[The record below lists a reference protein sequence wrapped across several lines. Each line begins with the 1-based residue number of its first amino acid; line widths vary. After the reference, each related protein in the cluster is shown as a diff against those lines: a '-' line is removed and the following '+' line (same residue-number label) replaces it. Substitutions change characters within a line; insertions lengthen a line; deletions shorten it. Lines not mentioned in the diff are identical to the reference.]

1 MDTTDRRAFLG
12 GSLMAV
18 AAGAL
23 HVARA
28 AAPPSVNKLSL
39 STRIVET
46 RNSQP
51 SPVKY
56 EDFLAIARGAGYDA
70 LCMRASQ
77 GGIQTPLEQLYEMS
91 RLTRAAGLK
100 VSAVSP
106 DFAVPANT
114 PQAPLCLHN
123 ITPYLDVAQIF
134 GCDMIR
140 VGMKKDE
147 DIVWAQRASDE
158 ARERKLRLIHHAE
171 WQTMFATF
179 EESMRTLK
187 AVNRPNFGFLH
198 DECQWMVNT
207 PDYRPEQMGEKM
219 KRISP
224 WMWNVYVKNQPS
236 GPGNPNRAEI
246 SLFQSGGV
254 NFDLM
259 FEGLNAIHYRGY
271 ITLHSVAAPMGTPQ
285 EAAVKAH
292 DFLKSHLA
300 NANHR
305 NASETSA

>member
-1 MDTTDRRAFLG
+1 METKPTHEQARLHLQVFEERR
-12 GSLMAV
+12 
-18 AAGAL
+18 
-23 HVARA
+23 
-28 AAPPSVNKLSL
+28 
-39 STRIVET
+39 
-46 RNSQP
+46 
-51 SPVKY
+51 
-56 EDFLAIARGAGYDA
+56 
-70 LCMRASQ
+70 
-77 GGIQTPLEQLYEMS
+77 
-91 RLTRAAGLK
+91 
-100 VSAVSP
+100 
-106 DFAVPANT
+106 
-114 PQAPLCLHN
+114 
-123 ITPYLDVAQIF
+123 
-134 GCDMIR
+134 
-140 VGMKKDE
+140 
-147 DIVWAQRASDE
+147 E
-158 ARERKLRLIHHAE
+158 ARLRQARD
-171 WQTMFATF
+171 WFMKNYYADTF